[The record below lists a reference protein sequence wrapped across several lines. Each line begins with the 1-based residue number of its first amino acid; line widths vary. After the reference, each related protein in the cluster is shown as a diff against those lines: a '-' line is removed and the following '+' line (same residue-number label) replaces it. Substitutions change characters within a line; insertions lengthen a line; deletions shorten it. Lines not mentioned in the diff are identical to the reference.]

1 MKKPFVNL
9 LVIMFLTSGICTS
22 CTDKTNK
29 TGDFKFESVQINKT
43 AHLFGDTTKPGT
55 NIIIDFT
62 YISKSSDRELKDSL
76 NAYILSACFGDR
88 YADENIREIPEL
100 YAQNYISDYRQDL
113 EPMFAEDQ
121 KNKEDNESVASWY
134 SYYKGVESRVT
145 FYEKDLL
152 VYRIDFNEYTGGAH
166 GMYTSLFLSFDLKK
180 MHQLVLD
187 DIFTGDYR
195 DTLSDL
201 LWNQLMADQNVKTR
215 AELENMGYG
224 STGDLIPTENFY
236 LGKEGVTFYYNVYE
250 FTPYVMG
257 AVEITLPYAAIK
269 HLMITKW
276 ILY

>member
-166 GMYTSLFLSFDLKK
+166 GMYTSLFLNFDLKN